1 MPFAM
6 LSFTCWR
13 VSGLNFYFLNLMAM
27 NLSLIFRISL
37 GAFALHASSHA
48 VAQSAERKTN
58 LSAVSQVISTTTVN
72 ALSNS
77 YLSSMMGGMGV
88 FRWRLGDAG
97 EAGPRGGLAAA
108 AEDSPWSL
116 WATPVRSTFNNN
128 ILPITS
134 QGAVTLAI
142 AGIEYRDEGPWM
154 GGVTVSL
161 DQLAATTQT
170 LSAGT
175 ATGAELRGHGYT
187 LAPYLVYQMTPMRA
201 IDMSIGAGQSNL
213 DYVSASKSTKPVD
226 HRRLASVG
234 ITDMHEWGKA
244 FVMLKA
250 NYNVTLDRI
259 AASTGADDDTM
270 TRLNQARVG
279 AQLMY
284 PGETF
289 SPFVAHYRLFNTL
302 RASGGD
308 TQPVEYSATGQWQ
321 LGLNMSSGGIFGALV
336 AQRERDR
343 HQMRL
348 YVGYRY

>member
-1 MPFAM
+1 MDR
-6 LSFTCWR
+6 SFLEYVTMIFSCISR
-13 VSGLNFYFLNLMAM
+13 
-27 NLSLIFRISL
+27 LSLVSFVLL
-37 GAFALHASSHA
+37 GPLMGW
-48 VAQSAERKTN
+48 AQVTERKGN
-58 LSAVSQVISTTTVN
+58 LSAVSQVVSTTTIN

-88 FRWRLGDAG
+88 FRWRLGDSQDVDG
-97 EAGPRGGLAAA
+97 RGGLAGA

-116 WATPVRSTFNNN
+116 WATPVRSTFHNN

-134 QGAVTLAI
+134 QGAVTLGI
-142 AGIEYRDEGPWM
+142 AGIEYRDDGPWM

-161 DQLAATTQT
+161 DQLTATTQT

-175 ATGAELRGHGYT
+175 TTSADLRGNGYT
-187 LAPYLVYQMTPMRA
+187 LAPYLVYQMTPLRA
-201 IDMSIGAGQSNL
+201 IDMSLGAGRSKL
-213 DYVSASKSTKPVD
+213 DYVSATKSTKPVD

-234 ITDMHEWGKA
+234 ITDMHEWGKM

-250 NYNVTLDRI
+250 NYNVTMDRI

-270 TRLNQARVG
+270 TRLNQARLG

-308 TQPVEYSATGQWQ
+308 TQPVEYSSTGQWQ
-321 LGLNMSSGGIFGALV
+321 FGLNMSSGGIFGAMV

-343 HQMRL
+343 NQLRL
-348 YVGYRY
+348 YIGYRY